1 MTCRPPWRESAGAG
15 WRAATG
21 LARDWRGR
29 RLRDPASGG
38 TAWASSRAGVS
49 TRAWRTPAAPPGRAP
64 GATGGACV
72 LRRRRGDGV
81 AALVDRTDQKNSPG
95 PRYRAGGWSCSGGGD
110 GRAPARCRDWLEGSP
125 VVPRVGRHG
134 HDDFVGASLNVSLA
148 SRRPA
153 GPEGVAARLGSV
165 LRYDSGPLGPVL
177 PRSCAAAAP
186 SGRGSVGMRRRQ
198 GCGSVS
204 GCGSVRVWRHQGA
217 GPSGCGS
224 VRVWVRQSVA
234 PSGCGSVKVWRR
246 QGVAPSGCGPV
257 KVWLVGVRRR
267 QGVRASGCGS
277 ARVRV
282 HQGLARSGCGSV
294 SGCGPVRV
302 WRHQGVGPPECGSVG
317 MRRRQGLGLSGCGS
331 ARVRARQGVARRGAA
346 RRGAAASGCGG
357 VRVCGRQGAGPSGC
371 GSARVRVRQ
380 GAGPSRFG

>member
-1 MTCRPPWRESAGAG
+1 M
-15 WRAATG
+15 ATG
-21 LARDWRGR
+21 LPPWSTEQIKKIPRAEVSRG
-29 RLRDPASGG
+29 GM
-38 TAWASSRAGVS
+38 V
-49 TRAWRTPAAPPGRAP
+49 
-64 GATGGACV
+64 V
-72 LRRRRGDGV
+72 FRRGG
-81 AALVDRTDQKNSPG
+81 
-95 PRYRAGGWSCSGGGD
+95 
-110 GRAPARCRDWLEGSP
+110 GRAPARRRDWLEGSP

-134 HDDFVGASLNVSLA
+134 HDNFVGASLNVTLA

-153 GPEGVAARLGSV
+153 SPEGVAARLGSV
-165 LRYDSGPLGPVL
+165 LRYDSDPLGPVL

-302 WRHQGVGPPECGSVG
+302 WFRRDAAPPGFGSV
-317 MRRRQGLGLSGCGS
+317 RVRVRQDAARSGFGS
-331 ARVRARQGVARRGAA
+331 ARM
-346 RRGAAASGCGG
+346 
-357 VRVCGRQGAGPSGC
+357 
-371 GSARVRVRQ
+371 RVRQ
-380 GAGPSRFG
+380 GAGASRCGSVRVWRRHGVARCQGVAR